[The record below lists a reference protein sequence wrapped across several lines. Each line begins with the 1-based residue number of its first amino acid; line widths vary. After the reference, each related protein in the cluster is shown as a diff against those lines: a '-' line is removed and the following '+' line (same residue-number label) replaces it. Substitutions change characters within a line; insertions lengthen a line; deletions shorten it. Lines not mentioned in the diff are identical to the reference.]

1 MSSFGFFS
9 VLSTVPAVQEHDLR
23 EGAPI
28 AAISNKRT
36 ISAERPYTPYRAIRM
51 PCVSMTTLPP
61 RPASAPAVR
70 PTTPSDDG
78 YTSEDSLISTA
89 SASTAATSIRS
100 ASPVTTTKPKA
111 PIVSASPKVAP
122 TMYLYQG
129 GKTNVLTGGV
139 MLGAQPRKDTM
150 NQATKRQIAA
160 PKPFVARK
168 PTTTPFIAPKPAG
181 LSKSTTSRTTTQRQR
196 TTPLRNSDGC
206 DNWRKRN

>member
-9 VLSTVPAVQEHDLR
+9 VLSTVSAVQEHDLR

-28 AAISNKRT
+28 ATISNKRA

-51 PCVSMTTLPP
+51 PVVSMTTMPP
-61 RPASAPAVR
+61 RPASAPAAR

-89 SASTAATSIRS
+89 SASTAATSVRS
-100 ASPVTTTKPKA
+100 ASPIITTTTKPQA
-111 PIVSASPKVAP
+111 PIASKAP

-139 MLGAQPRKDTM
+139 MLGAQPRKETKY
-150 NQATKRQIAA
+150 QAPKRQIAA
-160 PKPFVARK
+160 PKPVVARK
-168 PTTTPFIAPKPAG
+168 PATTPFTAPKPMTAP
-181 LSKSTTSRTTTQRQR
+181 RAPTQRQR
-196 TTPLRNSDGC
+196 TTPARNSDAC